1 MEHSAIQSGLSAMS
15 SGAST
20 LTGWTLAILGATT
33 AGFVGSK
40 YLRPTGKMR
49 YLYLLFIPGWLLL
62 GISMWFGEK
71 VVRRAIAA
79 AFAVNDQHRL
89 MDIGQQMNADY
100 EWQRLFF
107 QMALV
112 VFACWLIGLL
122 LWWVGHKE
130 S

>member
-1 MEHSAIQSGLSAMS
+1 VEHSAIQSGLSAMS

>member
-1 MEHSAIQSGLSAMS
+1 MS